1 MNSDDGP
8 GDDGGPER
16 HSLADLV
23 ELLERER
30 PLSPPSDAEPDPD
43 LWVDPELEAATDPPH
58 DDREPPDDDA
68 ESAQAD
74 ALEADSADA
83 RSDPS
88 EGPDPTAVP
97 SDRSRDGRPSLGD
110 LADRVSRLGGT
121 AGRDGSESADA
132 SAGASRTERAERSEG
147 SDRVDADFSAP
158 SRGLG
163 RETVRDLVGESPNVL
178 LVGPESCT
186 ADQHL
191 CTQFLAPAASEG
203 DEVNLLLVTYGQS
216 AAERAEAVA
225 GDLAGLPERTA
236 IVSLGGSDRARTT
249 VSAPGSET
257 TIPVKSVP
265 NQGDLMKLGFAI
277 TKYLSEWESSSART
291 LVCFHS
297 LTDAL
302 QAASDPR
309 LVLRFLHV
317 LQHQIEA
324 ADARAHFHLDPDAHP
339 SQLILTFTSL
349 FDTVLRFD
357 RDGSVS
363 LDQ

>member
-1 MNSDDGP
+1 MNS
-8 GDDGGPER
+8 DDGGPER

-30 PLSPPSDAEPDPD
+30 PLSPPSEAEPDPD
-43 LWVDPELEAATDPPH
+43 LWADPELDAATDASH
-58 DDREPPDDDA
+58 DDREPPDDDPDP
-68 ESAQAD
+68 AQAD

-88 EGPDPTAVP
+88 EDPDPTAVP
-97 SDRSRDGRPSLGD
+97 TDRSGDERPSLGD
-110 LADRVSRLGGT
+110 LADRVSRLGGS
-121 AGRDGSESADA
+121 AGRDGSESAGA
-132 SAGASRTERAERSEG
+132 SAGATRSKRAEG

-158 SRGLG
+158 TRGLG
-163 RETVRDLVGESPNVL
+163 RETVRDLVGDSPNVL

-191 CTQFLAPAASEG
+191 CTQFLSPAASEG
-203 DEVNLLLVTYGQS
+203 DAVNLLLVTYGQS

-225 GDLAGLPERTA
+225 GDLAGQPERTA

-249 VSAPGSET
+249 VSAPGSEA

-302 QAASDPR
+302 QAVSDPR

-324 ADARAHFHLDPDAHP
+324 ADARAHFHLDPEAHP

-363 LDQ
+363 LDR